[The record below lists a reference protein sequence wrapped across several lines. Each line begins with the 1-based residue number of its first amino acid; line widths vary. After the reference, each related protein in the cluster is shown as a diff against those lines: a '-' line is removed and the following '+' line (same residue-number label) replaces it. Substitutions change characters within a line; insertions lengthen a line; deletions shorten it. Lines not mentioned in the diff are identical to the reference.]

1 MTHKSENL
9 QQIHATSEMV
19 LLLLM
24 TFSFILTQKFEI
36 TCEGLPLMTPP
47 EVPGMAETGLGC
59 DEVTGDVGESILE
72 VNDAINRQWFTI
84 LITDWILKK
93 KTN

>member
-1 MTHKSENL
+1 
-9 QQIHATSEMV
+9 
-19 LLLLM
+19 
-24 TFSFILTQKFEI
+24 
-36 TCEGLPLMTPP
+36 MTPP